1 MRIKRMKTKRIDKMD
16 DFCEKQAQKHCFQW
30 GKSMLLENKNTSF
43 SVQFDSYYH
52 ATKKHFFAKAIL
64 LLTNEPT
71 LVRENLLC
79 YLAKNIPFASFLIIL
94 YYKSTF
100 KLPPKSFKNV
110 QISPRIQPIP
120 NVLKVQE
127 MLSLLLIGT
136 QLANEIDET
145 KTE

>member
-1 MRIKRMKTKRIDKMD
+1 M
-16 DFCEKQAQKHCFQW
+16 
-30 GKSMLLENKNTSF
+30 
-43 SVQFDSYYH
+43 QFDSYCN

-71 LVRENLLC
+71 LVREKLLC
-79 YLAKNIPFASFLIIL
+79 YFSKNIPFASFYIIL
-94 YYKSTF
+94 HSKSIF
-100 KLPPKSFKNV
+100 IIPPKNSKSV
-110 QISPRIQPIP
+110 QISPRMQPML

-136 QLANEIDET
+136 QLANEIDKT

>member
-1 MRIKRMKTKRIDKMD
+1 
-16 DFCEKQAQKHCFQW
+16 
-30 GKSMLLENKNTSF
+30 MLLENKNTSF
-43 SVQFDSYYH
+43 SMQFDSYCN

-79 YLAKNIPFASFLIIL
+79 YFAKSIPFASFLIIL
-94 YYKSTF
+94 HSKFTF
-100 KLPPKSFKNV
+100 MMSSKNSKNAP
-110 QISPRIQPIP
+110 ISPKMQPMLKA
-120 NVLKVQE
+120 LKVQD

-136 QLANEIDET
+136 QLANEIGET

>member
-1 MRIKRMKTKRIDKMD
+1 MD
-16 DFCEKQAQKHCFQW
+16 DFCEKYTQKHSYW
-30 GKSMLLENKNTSF
+30 LEKSMLLENKNTAF
-43 SVQFDSYYH
+43 SMQFDSYCH
-52 ATKKHFFAKAIL
+52 AAKKHFFIKAIL

-94 YYKSTF
+94 HSKSAF
-100 KLPPKSFKNV
+100 NIPPKTSQNAP
-110 QISPRIQPIP
+110 ISHRTQPIP
-120 NVLKVQE
+120 NVLKMQE

-136 QLANEIDET
+136 QLANEIGET

>member
-1 MRIKRMKTKRIDKMD
+1 M
-16 DFCEKQAQKHCFQW
+16 
-30 GKSMLLENKNTSF
+30 
-43 SVQFDSYYH
+43 QFDSYCN
-52 ATKKHFFAKAIL
+52 AIKKHFFAKAIL

-79 YLAKNIPFASFLIIL
+79 YFAKNIPFASFLIIL
-94 YYKSTF
+94 HSKSTF
-100 KLPPKSFKNV
+100 MMPSKTSKNAP
-110 QISPRIQPIP
+110 ISPRMQPIL

-136 QLANEIDET
+136 QLANEIGET

>member
-1 MRIKRMKTKRIDKMD
+1 
-16 DFCEKQAQKHCFQW
+16 
-30 GKSMLLENKNTSF
+30 MLLENKNTAF
-43 SVQFDSYYH
+43 SMQFDSYCH

-79 YLAKNIPFASFLIIL
+79 YLAKNISFASFLIIL
-94 YYKSTF
+94 YYKSAF
-100 KLPPKSFKNV
+100 KLPPKSSRNV
-110 QISPRIQPIP
+110 QFSPRIQPMH

-136 QLANEIDET
+136 QLANEIEET

>member
-1 MRIKRMKTKRIDKMD
+1 
-16 DFCEKQAQKHCFQW
+16 
-30 GKSMLLENKNTSF
+30 MLLENKNTAF
-43 SVQFDSYYH
+43 SMQFDSYCH

-94 YYKSTF
+94 HSKSTF
-100 KLPPKSFKNV
+100 MMSPKNSKNAP
-110 QISPRIQPIP
+110 ISPRMQPVL

-136 QLANEIDET
+136 QLANEIDKT

>member
-1 MRIKRMKTKRIDKMD
+1 M
-16 DFCEKQAQKHCFQW
+16 
-30 GKSMLLENKNTSF
+30 
-43 SVQFDSYYH
+43 QFDSYYH

-79 YLAKNIPFASFLIIL
+79 YFAKSIPFASFLIIL
-94 YYKSTF
+94 HSKFTF
-100 KLPPKSFKNV
+100 MMSSKNSKNAP
-110 QISPRIQPIP
+110 ISPKMQPMLKA
-120 NVLKVQE
+120 LKVQD

-136 QLANEIDET
+136 QLANEIGET

>member
-1 MRIKRMKTKRIDKMD
+1 MKTKRMKIKRIDKMGG
-16 DFCEKQAQKHCFQW
+16 FCGKCTQKHSCWQEI
-30 GKSMLLENKNTSF
+30 SMLLENKNTSF
-43 SVQFDSYYH
+43 SMQFDSYCH

-79 YLAKNIPFASFLIIL
+79 YFAKNIPFASFLIIL
-94 YYKSTF
+94 HSKSIF
-100 KLPPKSFKNV
+100 IISPKNSKNV

-136 QLANEIDET
+136 QLANEIDKT

>member
-1 MRIKRMKTKRIDKMD
+1 
-16 DFCEKQAQKHCFQW
+16 
-30 GKSMLLENKNTSF
+30 MLLENKNTEF
-43 SVQFDSYYH
+43 SVQFDSYCH

-79 YLAKNIPFASFLIIL
+79 YFAKNIPFASFLIIL
-94 YYKSTF
+94 YSKSIFMMSSKT
-100 KLPPKSFKNV
+100 SKNV
-110 QISPRIQPIP
+110 PISPRMQSVL
-120 NVLKVQE
+120 NALKVQE

>member
-1 MRIKRMKTKRIDKMD
+1 
-16 DFCEKQAQKHCFQW
+16 
-30 GKSMLLENKNTSF
+30 MLLENKNTDF
-43 SVQFDSYYH
+43 SVQFDSYCN
-52 ATKKHFFAKAIL
+52 ATKKYFFAKAIL

-79 YLAKNIPFASFLIIL
+79 YFAKNIPFVSFLIIL
-94 YYKSTF
+94 YSKSTF
-100 KLPPKSFKNV
+100 IISPQNSKNV
-110 QISPRIQPIP
+110 QISPRMQPML

-136 QLANEIDET
+136 QLANEIEET

>member
-1 MRIKRMKTKRIDKMD
+1 
-16 DFCEKQAQKHCFQW
+16 
-30 GKSMLLENKNTSF
+30 MLLENKNTAF
-43 SVQFDSYYH
+43 SLQFDSYCH

-71 LVRENLLC
+71 LVRENLL
-79 YLAKNIPFASFLIIL
+79 YYFAKSIPFASFLIIL
-94 YYKSTF
+94 YSKSIF
-100 KLPPKSFKNV
+100 MMSPKNSKNAP
-110 QISPRIQPIP
+110 ISPRMQPMLKA
-120 NVLKVQE
+120 LKVQE

>member
-1 MRIKRMKTKRIDKMD
+1 
-16 DFCEKQAQKHCFQW
+16 
-30 GKSMLLENKNTSF
+30 MLLENKNTAF
-43 SVQFDSYYH
+43 SLQFDSCCS
-52 ATKKHFFAKAIL
+52 ATKKHFFVKPIL

-79 YLAKNIPFASFLIIL
+79 YLAKSIPFASFLIIL
-94 YYKSTF
+94 HSKSTF
-100 KLPPKSFKNV
+100 MMSPKNSQNAPILP
-110 QISPRIQPIP
+110 RMQPML

>member
-1 MRIKRMKTKRIDKMD
+1 M
-16 DFCEKQAQKHCFQW
+16 
-30 GKSMLLENKNTSF
+30 
-43 SVQFDSYYH
+43 QFDSYCH

-79 YLAKNIPFASFLIIL
+79 YLAKNIPFASFLIHPSLQIHL
-94 YYKSTF
+94 HNASKNSQ
-100 KLPPKSFKNV
+100 NV

-120 NVLKVQE
+120 NVLKMQE

-136 QLANEIDET
+136 QLANEIGGT

>member
-1 MRIKRMKTKRIDKMD
+1 
-16 DFCEKQAQKHCFQW
+16 
-30 GKSMLLENKNTSF
+30 MLLENKNTAF
-43 SVQFDSYYH
+43 LMQFDSYCS
-52 ATKKHFFAKAIL
+52 ATKKNFFVKAIL

-94 YYKSTF
+94 HSKFTF
-100 KLPPKSFKNV
+100 IISPKNSKNV

-120 NVLKVQE
+120 NVLKVQD

-136 QLANEIDET
+136 QLANEIGET